1 MKYFVAILLLI
12 HGLIHLMGFLKGYG
26 LARLPGLNLEISRTV
41 ALIWFLTALCFFV
54 ALVMDLM
61 KQPSWA
67 TLTLIAIVF
76 SQALIISS
84 WQDTKAGTVLNLILL
99 IIAGISFAHTRFERE
114 SDAIIKDLLTNSVSA
129 AAASE
134 TETPPLIRKWLSRSG
149 SEGKKIHTV
158 RLRQKGRMR
167 TSPESKWLEF
177 EAEQYVN
184 LSRPGFI
191 WTTEVK
197 IMPGIFLSGRD
208 RLEANKGTMKILL
221 LALYPVVNEAD
232 NPKINSGTL
241 IRFISE
247 CCWYPQIAT
256 DPHFKWTIIDDS
268 SAAIEYT
275 IEGLTVKGSCSFTQE
290 GDYRSFRTK
299 RFYGG
304 GDDATEED
312 WVIAVKE
319 WKNFQDVRAPSVC
332 EVSWDLAKGRFHWL
346 TLEVIELEYNPKI
359 PRP

>member
-1 MKYFVAILLLI
+1 MKHLITVILLV
-12 HGLIHLMGFLKGYG
+12 HGAVHLMGYLKGFG
-26 LARLPGLNLEISRTV
+26 LARLSALNLDISRTA
-41 ALIWFLTALCFFV
+41 ALIWLLAALCFLSAV
-54 ALVMDLM
+54 VMNLM

-67 TLTLIAIVF
+67 TVTLIAIVL

-84 WQDTKAGTVLNLILL
+84 WQDAKAGTLLNLILL
-99 IIAGISFAHTRFERE
+99 FIAGISFAHTRFERE
-114 SDAIIKDLLTNSVSA
+114 SDTIIKDLLTNSVPA
-129 AAASE
+129 ISE
-134 TETPPLIRKWLSRSG
+134 TEAPPLIRKWLSRSG
-149 SEGKKIHTV
+149 AEGKKINTV

-167 TSPESKWLEF
+167 TSPESKWMDF

-184 LSRPGFI
+184 LSRPGFV

-197 IMPGIFLSGRD
+197 ILPGLFLSGRD
-208 RLEANKGTMKILL
+208 RLEGNKGSMKILL

-256 DPHFKWTIIDDS
+256 DPHLKWTIIDDR

-275 IEGLTVKGSCSFTQE
+275 IEGITVKGSCSFTPE
-290 GDYRSFRTK
+290 GDYHSFRAK

-304 GDDATEED
+304 GEEATEEE

-319 WKNFQDVRAPSVC
+319 WKKFQGVSVPSVC

-346 TLEVIELEYNPKI
+346 TLEVIELEYNPEI